1 MTFPVLTTS
10 LDLLRNVAAGIR
22 PDQLDNP
29 TPCSDWTVAQLLLHA
44 AGDQYAWASSVGSS
58 PPPAYNPFAPAKRL
72 DGSISEL
79 IDPAIQ
85 AATNVWSGIDSGA
98 ESVPTPLPPVPTM
111 APELAAGACA
121 LDAAIHSWDLA
132 VATGAIGIA
141 EVSGQC
147 ASATTSPATVSM
159 SSADST
165 CLTRAASK
173 PAKPD
178 GGRSS
183 VARPSSDVEAPAAH
197 LGSLGLRCQPSNS

>member
-22 PDQLDNP
+22 PDQLDDR

-111 APELAAGACA
+111 APELAAAPAHSTPPSIPGTSPSLPGNRHRSPPNSPNSSGPLHKRRSSRYEVPPMPPHYPTRPATTRPQPCCTTSA
-121 LDAAIHSWDLA
+121 ATQLDAS
-132 VATGAIGIA
+132 
-141 EVSGQC
+141 
-147 ASATTSPATVSM
+147 
-159 SSADST
+159 
-165 CLTRAASK
+165 LTA
-173 PAKPD
+173 
-178 GGRSS
+178 
-183 VARPSSDVEAPAAH
+183 
-197 LGSLGLRCQPSNS
+197 